1 MALAP
6 HGFQLV
12 PLATFGFTD
21 DLQGPHR
28 QQLRVSRPFCTDS
41 SYASDDPK
49 IDLEK
54 FCCHLSDGIDLMQIP
69 AMGRNTLLALL
80 SEVGFDLSKFPTYKQ
95 FSSWLG
101 LSPNNKVSGGKVIS
115 SHTPKRKNR
124 LSEALQR
131 AANVIGNMKDN
142 PLSEFFYRVAYKKG
156 RMTAITATARKL
168 SVIIWKMLTNKE
180 NYKPIENEKYKE
192 KIREQRLK
200 NIKKQIVSLNIN
212 QEELVLLTS

>member
-1 MALAP
+1 
-6 HGFQLV
+6 V
-12 PLATFGFTD
+12 NKN
-21 DLQGPHR
+21 
-28 QQLRVSRPFCTDS
+28 
-41 SYASDDPK
+41 DPK

-54 FCCHLSDGIDLMQIP
+54 FCYQLSGGIDLMQIP

-80 SEVGFDLSKFPTYKQ
+80 SEVGFDLSKFPTFKQ
-95 FSSWLG
+95 FSSGLG

-131 AANVIGNMKDN
+131 AANVIGNMKEN
-142 PLSEFFYRVAYKKG
+142 PLSEFFHRVAYKKG

-192 KIREQRLK
+192 KVRQQRLK